1 VISDQQHRSGFLPMP
16 GMRGH
21 LHLDGREVG
30 VIVVSGCDAALNYGR
45 FSPAEG
51 FADFANL
58 FGRWSLLMHED
69 EDRPLHPT
77 AQQALSDLERAMDRL
92 HAKIYFPER
101 DVWQKVRQINIDG
114 NDVEW
119 RVV

>member
-1 VISDQQHRSGFLPMP
+1 
-16 GMRGH
+16 
-21 LHLDGREVG
+21 
-30 VIVVSGCDAALNYGR
+30 
-45 FSPAEG
+45 
-51 FADFANL
+51 
-58 FGRWSLLMHED
+58 MHED

-101 DVWQKVRQINIDG
+101 DIWQKVRQINIDG